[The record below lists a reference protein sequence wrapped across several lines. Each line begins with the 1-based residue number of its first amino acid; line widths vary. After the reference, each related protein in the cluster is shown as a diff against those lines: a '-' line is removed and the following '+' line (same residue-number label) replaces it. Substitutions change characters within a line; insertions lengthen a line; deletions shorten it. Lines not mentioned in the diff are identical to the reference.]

1 MLDYTRLLWSNC
13 VQKLLEMGRL
23 LVNLVIHQL
32 EYHSGK
38 NIQIIVTYNSSLFN
52 HRYNFRFDVATQYA
66 YIMIKY
72 IVPPQDLLFQLFIA
86 FLLFLSARVFFVVLK
101 KKSLLAFVFP
111 KEKLDQLPTE
121 WRCSSPHI
129 FIFAQL

>member
-101 KKSLLAFVFP
+101 KNLC
-111 KEKLDQLPTE
+111 
-121 WRCSSPHI
+121 WRSS
-129 FIFAQL
+129 FRKRS